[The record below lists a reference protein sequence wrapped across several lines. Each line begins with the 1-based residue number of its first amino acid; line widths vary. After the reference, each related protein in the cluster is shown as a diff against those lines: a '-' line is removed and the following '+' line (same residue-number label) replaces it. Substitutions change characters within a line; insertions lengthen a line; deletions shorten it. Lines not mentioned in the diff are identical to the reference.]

1 MFSLYLFTKRYI
13 MTDKSSNDKKKKV
26 KETLVFLLRLAAP
39 VIQKFF
45 PWLGW
50 LVIVLYTVI
59 ELLTK

>member
-1 MFSLYLFTKRYI
+1 MA
-13 MTDKSSNDKKKKV
+13 MEKKKV

-39 VIQKFF
+39 IVQKFF

-50 LVIVLYTVI
+50 VVIVMYTLI

>member
-26 KETLVFLLRLAAP
+26 KETLIFILRIAAP
-39 VIQKFF
+39 LIQKFF

-50 LVIVLYTVI
+50 VVIVLYTVI
-59 ELLTK
+59 ELITK

>member
-1 MFSLYLFTKRYI
+1 

-26 KETLVFLLRLAAP
+26 KETLIFILRIAAP
-39 VIQKFF
+39 LVQKFF

-50 LVIVLYTVI
+50 VVIVLYTVI

>member
-1 MFSLYLFTKRYI
+1 

-26 KETLVFLLRLAAP
+26 KETLIFILRIAAP

-59 ELLTK
+59 ELITK

>member
-26 KETLVFLLRLAAP
+26 KETLIFILRIAAP

-59 ELLTK
+59 ELITK

>member
-1 MFSLYLFTKRYI
+1 

-26 KETLVFLLRLAAP
+26 KETLIILLRIAAP

-50 LVIVLYTVI
+50 LVIVLYTLI
-59 ELLTK
+59 ELITK